1 MAKVFLA
8 DTTRWFIDGHA
19 ARPRESWTV
28 EAPVKGRKRAERRL
42 MKEAH
47 RRWMDN

>member
-8 DTTRWFIDGHA
+8 DTTRWYIDGHA
-19 ARPRESWTV
+19 SRPRERWTA
-28 EAPVKGRKRAERRL
+28 EAPQKNMKRAERRAQ
-42 MKEAH
+42 KEAH